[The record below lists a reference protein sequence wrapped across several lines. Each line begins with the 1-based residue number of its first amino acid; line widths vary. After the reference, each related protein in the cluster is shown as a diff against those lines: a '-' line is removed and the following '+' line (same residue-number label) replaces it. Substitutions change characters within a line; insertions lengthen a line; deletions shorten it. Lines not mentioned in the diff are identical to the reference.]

1 MPSSDDERAAYLDRI
16 LVGGRERRPVVI
28 ADADPAWPSRF
39 EEHRARIAG
48 ALGPLALR
56 IEHVGSTSVP
66 GLAAKPIVDVLVAV
80 DDVTSVDAPAVRDRL
95 AAAGYE
101 LRVDEPGHRMFRTA
115 AHDVHLHVWP
125 ATGDDVRRHL
135 LFRDHL
141 RTSAPDRAR
150 YEAVKRTLATRD
162 WDDMNDYAEAK
173 SPVIAEITARA
184 EAWARETRWTP

>member
-1 MPSSDDERAAYLDRI
+1 MATSDDERAAYLDRI

-28 ADADPAWPSRF
+28 ADADPAWPARF
-39 EEHRARIAG
+39 EEHRAHIAG

-56 IEHVGSTSVP
+56 IEHIGSTSVP

-95 AAAGYE
+95 ARAGYE
-101 LRVDEPGHRMFRTA
+101 LRVEEPGHRMFRTA

-125 ATGDDVRRHL
+125 AVGDDVRRHL

-141 RTSAPDRAR
+141 RASAPDRAR
-150 YEAVKRTLATRD
+150 YEAVKRGLATRD

-173 SPVIAEITARA
+173 SPVIAEINARA
-184 EAWARETRWTP
+184 EAWARDTGWTP

>member
-1 MPSSDDERAAYLDRI
+1 MATSDDERAAYLDRI

-28 ADADPAWPSRF
+28 ADADPAWAARF
-39 EEHRARIAG
+39 EEHRARIAA
-48 ALGPLALR
+48 ALGPLALG
-56 IEHVGSTSVP
+56 IEHFGSTSVP

-115 AHDVHLHVWP
+115 ARDVHLHVWP
-125 ATGDDVRRHL
+125 AAGDDVRRHL

-141 RTSAPDRAR
+141 RASAPDRAR
-150 YEAVKRTLATRD
+150 YEAVKRELATRA

-184 EAWARETRWTP
+184 EAWARDTGWTP

>member
-1 MPSSDDERAAYLDRI
+1 MTTGDDERTAYLDRI

-28 ADADPAWPSRF
+28 ADPDPAWPARF

-48 ALGPLALR
+48 VLGPLALR
-56 IEHVGSTSVP
+56 IEHIGSTSVP
-66 GLAAKPIVDVLVAV
+66 GLAAKPIIDVLVAV
-80 DDVTSVDAPAVRDRL
+80 DDVTSVDAPAPRDRL

-115 AHDVHLHVWP
+115 HRDVHLHVWP
-125 ATGDDVRRHL
+125 AAGDDVRRHL

-141 RTSAPDRAR
+141 RTSASDRAR
-150 YEAVKRTLATRD
+150 YEEVKRRLATRQ
-162 WDDMNDYAEAK
+162 WDDMNDYADAK

-184 EAWARETRWTP
+184 EAWARETHWTP